1 MADLS
6 SDVDSSSLVAD
17 PPDQRVPLR
26 TKFFFGAGTIGETSS
41 NWIFL
46 SLALWRDQLAIH

>member
-26 TKFFFGAGTIGETSS
+26 TKFFLEPE
-41 NWIFL
+41 
-46 SLALWRDQLAIH
+46 Q